1 MQPQYRT
8 FLAAGLTAGLALLA
22 VYLVLPYTVPFLFA
36 ALLAAIIDRPV
47 DYLERRTRWPR
58 GFIVALVLFAV
69 VLGVVG
75 LLAFLIANVVRELE
89 VFYRALPDYADRWRS
104 LTESLSSDVRTLSA
118 RLPDPV
124 AAFLAGAVEDLTELL
139 SGAASGLLAQ
149 VKHLPGLF
157 TSLFIAAFTTFFLSR
172 DKRGLAAAWMRHLPP
187 AWHERLFRLKR
198 QIAAGSLGLV
208 RGQVIL
214 ACCTFALSTAA
225 FSAFRLSYAWLLGI
239 VAALFDLMP
248 MVGPSGVFVPVI
260 LFTAV
265 SGHIGRAVGLAAV
278 WAALLLLRQIL
289 EVRVMGA
296 ELGVHPLT
304 MICALY
310 VGVKVFGLNGLWL
323 GPFLVITM
331 KAAYTVLVEAGRT

>member
-1 MQPQYRT
+1 MRAVLYYGLLLTGGVRWGEALCSLNT
-8 FLAAGLTAGLALLA
+8 ALSGCGLTAGLALLA

-69 VLGVVG
+69 VLGVTG

-104 LTESLSSDVRTLSA
+104 LTESLSNDVRTLSA

-239 VAALFDLMP
+239 VAALFDLTP
-248 MVGPSGVFVPVI
+248 MVGRRRLCWSSCLL
-260 LFTAV
+260 LFRTHR
-265 SGHIGRAVGLAAV
+265 SCRRACRRAAS
-278 WAALLLLRQIL
+278 LLRQIL
-289 EVRVMGA
+289 SPGDGA
-296 ELGVHPLT
+296 ELGVHP
-304 MICALY
+304 
-310 VGVKVFGLNGLWL
+310 
-323 GPFLVITM
+323 
-331 KAAYTVLVEAGRT
+331 